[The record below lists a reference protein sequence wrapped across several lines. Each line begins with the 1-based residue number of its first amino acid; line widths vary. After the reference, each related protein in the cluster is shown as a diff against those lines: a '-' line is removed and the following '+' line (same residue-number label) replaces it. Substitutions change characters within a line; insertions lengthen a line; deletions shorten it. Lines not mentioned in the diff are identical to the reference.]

1 MTFKR
6 PFARPINMSRI
17 RLPVPLFTLSLLFFA
32 VLFTSSPG
40 QEKPAPAR
48 QKPAAEKLR
57 LEKLV
62 KELGHK
68 SWKRREAAQK
78 ELIKA
83 GNEAL
88 PLLKKYSSSTDIE
101 LARRSRIL
109 REKLDPM
116 IFTFQLLEIRLG
128 DQPEILTQYTG
139 KGKNRRAIKL
149 SGKKPKGRNLSSY
162 VISWESNEPGK
173 YQVQVREGASQTNPG
188 IVLDTPLPTS
198 PALSTLKLAEEVR
211 YEHRGVVTSRER
223 FPLARILHQQ
233 HQRLSESGE
242 TRKTVFSLDLLH
254 RLLFEQ
260 AHSDDLSERIE
271 ALSLLVELAPAE
283 ARTTFLG
290 ALKQPETSSLGALGL
305 AALGEASAPELLV
318 KILEEPASQAG
329 GGPPGKPA
337 GKGPD
342 SRLDAAVALSRIG
355 DLRGVGYLLR
365 KLNERDLVQLFRIIS
380 TLADLAP
387 KIALKP
393 ELREQFLRL
402 ALRDDTIT
410 QAPWSFYHYEAQYF
424 FVRAIEILDP
434 ENEEHRALAAN
445 ARDVF
450 EGLALGQYGTTSIP
464 LGATF
469 PLWRKVHRIAAGR
482 AQNTPSAEEQK
493 EELAF
498 IEKILSKVESSTGLG
513 EVMGRV
519 KSYFSGASLPDPF
532 LSLVMKN
539 LIRCGAK
546 GEETLRYAAL
556 RGAKDLSSAI
566 LLSSGQ
572 LKPLLETMAEL
583 YEDKANAK
591 AGASLSSTSN
601 LVLPELR
608 RLSGLPLKQSA
619 GSGRRADLA
628 KLRKW
633 LQDEAEV
640 SKREKIHL
648 EKQAQAGGVKLT
660 CYDFLLRIKANPESE
675 ASFKLL
681 DGHRH
686 LIEANRPLSYQNRWG
701 ERREI
706 RLNTPGGARRPA
718 GTSQVPVTY
727 RLNSFNSISEG
738 SPTFISS
745 VRSDS
750 GIKWYEIARNEA
762 RARYISPADS
772 TRDQRLILV
781 IPQEEEPPAP
791 GNTDGPGEKT
801 DETVETLWKQ
811 FLQRHFLKAEENPT
825 ARFRSSFLRVQR
837 QLRLQEGIAVL
848 KKWQEKNPAVDL
860 AELLHQL
867 GDPSGLEHLTKL
879 MSSSTDTIR
888 IQAGRALCA
897 AGDAAGTDY
906 LLGLA
911 VTNKTAFASNSY
923 NILASFEKYIEKRGI
938 QDERSVKI
946 LTLVL
951 ELIDL
956 TRYQSSGFRVI
967 KQAAGQDFGYYTSG
981 ISGRTSTGPQL
992 TVTQRR
998 AAAIKAAR
1006 QWWKD
1011 QGGGGDSDRK

>member
-1 MTFKR
+1 
-6 PFARPINMSRI
+6 MSRI
-17 RLPVPLFTLSLLFFA
+17 RLPAPLFTLSLLFFA

-40 QEKPAPAR
+40 QEKPAPAQ
-48 QKPAAEKLR
+48 QKPAPEKLH
-57 LEKLV
+57 LERLV

-173 YQVQVREGASQTNPG
+173 YQVQVREGASQVNPG

-271 ALSLLVELAPAE
+271 ALALLVELAPAE
-283 ARTTFLG
+283 ARATFLD

-318 KILEEPASQAG
+318 KILEEPASPAG

-410 QAPWSFYHYEAQYF
+410 QAPWRFYHYEAQYF

-445 ARDVF
+445 ARGVF

-464 LGATF
+464 LGAIF
-469 PLWRKVHRIAAGR
+469 PLWQKVHRIAAGR
-482 AQNTPSAEEQK
+482 AQNTRSAEEPK

-513 EVMGRV
+513 EIMGRV
-519 KSYFSGASLPDPF
+519 KSYFSGASIPDPF
-532 LSLVMKN
+532 LILVMKN
-539 LIRCGAK
+539 LVRCGAK

-572 LKPLLETMAEL
+572 LKLLLETMAEL

-633 LQDEAEV
+633 LQDETEV
-640 SKREKIHL
+640 SKREKVHL
-648 EKQAQAGGVKLT
+648 EKQAQAGGTKLT
-660 CYDFLLRIKANPESE
+660 CYEFLLRIKANPESGT
-675 ASFKLL
+675 AFKLL

-706 RLNTPGGARRPA
+706 RLNTSGGASRPS
-718 GTSQVPVTY
+718 GTSQVPATY

-750 GIKWYEIARNEA
+750 GIKWFEIARTGA

-791 GNTDGPGEKT
+791 ENTDGLDEKT

-825 ARFRSSFLRVQR
+825 ARFRSSFLKVQR
-837 QLRLQEGIAVL
+837 QLRLPEGISVL

-897 AGDAAGTDY
+897 AGDEAGTDY

-923 NILASFEKYIEKRGI
+923 NILASFEKYIEKRGV
-938 QDERSVKI
+938 QDERSAKI

-951 ELIDL
+951 GLIDV

-981 ISGRTSTGPQL
+981 ISGGTSTGPQL

-1011 QGGGGDSDRK
+1011 QAGGAGDSDSDRK